1 MSATLLNP
9 PFIMIWSSLHGQ
21 KSSSQDEIEYVE
33 LEKMAAACM
42 LFIYLMP
49 SGVWFGLVLFGLVAI
64 WLQWVLLITPPTP
77 SCHLLSVCTVTL
89 TAECHLL
96 RHLSPHINLQA
107 LNSTRTNNDLG
118 SKWKS
123 TFSRD
128 ISLLEQPDVSW
139 IMINVHACF
148 RLQLWNSSF

>member
-64 WLQWVLLITPPTP
+64 WLQ
-77 SCHLLSVCTVTL
+77 
-89 TAECHLL
+89 
-96 RHLSPHINLQA
+96 
-107 LNSTRTNNDLG
+107 
-118 SKWKS
+118 
-123 TFSRD
+123 
-128 ISLLEQPDVSW
+128 
-139 IMINVHACF
+139 
-148 RLQLWNSSF
+148 